1 MFSINKRIVFV
12 SFILEIIVIGGLF
25 VAYSN
30 FVTFRWRDQIVSDIH
45 SLEKKP
51 IAIVFGGGMKEDGTM
66 SDMQNDR
73 VEQGIKLYQAGKVDS
88 ILVTGDDGAWRFNE
102 VDAMHDAVVAAGVP
116 DEDVEIDPHGYN
128 TYRSCYRAKHQ
139 FDINEAIVVSQRFH
153 LYRILYFCNTF
164 GIDAVGYPA
173 DVGPYGLVGTI
184 RTMWIRETLARV
196 KGWWQVGVTKPVY

>member
-1 MFSINKRIVFV
+1 MFSLNKRVLFFSLV
-12 SFILEIIVIGGLF
+12 LEFAVLGMLLVG
-25 VAYSN
+25 YSN
-30 FVTFRWRDQIVSDIH
+30 FTILSWRDRIETDMA

-51 IAIVFGGGMKEDGTM
+51 VAIVFGGGMKEDGTM
-66 SDMQNDR
+66 SDMQFDR
-73 VEQGIKLYQAGKVDS
+73 VQAGVKLYQEGKVKR
-88 ILVTGDDGAWRFNE
+88 LLMTGDDGAWRFNE
-102 VDAMHDAVVAAGVP
+102 VDAMYDAVVAAGVP

-196 KGWWQVGVTKPVY
+196 KGWWQVEVTKPVY